1 MCSTW
6 SFNNYCLNNNSVE
19 QNKLESNNIYYNN
32 DYVYLYASIVSNF
45 TDHVSIKVFIR
56 LNIFIAVH

>member
-19 QNKLESNNIYYNN
+19 QKKLESNNIYYNN
-32 DYVYLYASIVSNF
+32 DYVYLYASLVSNF
-45 TDHVSIKVFIR
+45 TDHVNIKVFIR
-56 LNIFIAVH
+56 LNIFIAIH